1 MTLENDIRMDR
12 LDKTKKAAT
21 KVNESLD
28 WPNLIK
34 FRKENDEIRKT
45 GLKVKIVFMGD
56 SITEGWSLS
65 DPNFFKKNSFVNR
78 GIGGQTSP
86 QMLLRFK
93 QDAIHLNPNM
103 VIINAGT
110 NDIAENTGPSN
121 QEMIID
127 NITSM
132 AEICI
137 KNNIDVALSTILPV
151 FKYSWNENIINVP
164 EKISSINKILK
175 KYSEN
180 NNIQFIDYYSS
191 MVDGQKGLMS
201 AYATD
206 GVHPTKEGYK
216 VMADIIR
223 NTIVGVQ

>member
-12 LDKTKKAAT
+12 LDKTKEAAT

-103 VIINAGT
+103 VVINAGT

-201 AYATD
+201 AY
-206 GVHPTKEGYK
+206 
-216 VMADIIR
+216 
-223 NTIVGVQ
+223 

>member
-12 LDKTKKAAT
+12 LDKTKEAAT

-93 QDAIHLNPNM
+93 QDAIHLSPNM

-110 NDIAENTGPSN
+110 NDIAENTGPSTT
-121 QEMIID
+121 QMIID

-132 AEICI
+132 AEICM
-137 KNNIDVALSTILPV
+137 KNNIAVALSTILPV

-164 EKISSINKILK
+164 EKISNVNRNLK
-175 KYSEN
+175 KYSKD

-191 MVDGQKGLMS
+191 MVNEQKGLMS
-201 AYATD
+201 AYGSD
-206 GVHPTKEGYK
+206 GVHPTKEGYN
-216 VMADIIR
+216 VMADILR
-223 NTIVGVQ
+223 NTISGVQ

>member
-12 LDKTKKAAT
+12 LDKTKEAAT

-28 WPNLIK
+28 WPNLMK

-65 DPNFFKKNSFVNR
+65 DPIFFKKNSFVNR

-151 FKYSWNENIINVP
+151 FKLSLIH
-164 EKISSINKILK
+164 IS
-175 KYSEN
+175 E
-180 NNIQFIDYYSS
+180 
-191 MVDGQKGLMS
+191 
-201 AYATD
+201 
-206 GVHPTKEGYK
+206 PTRPY
-216 VMADIIR
+216 
-223 NTIVGVQ
+223 

>member
-12 LDKTKKAAT
+12 LDKTKEAAT

-86 QMLLRFK
+86 QILLRFK
-93 QDAIHLNPNM
+93 QDAIHLNPSM

-110 NDIAENTGPSN
+110 NDIAENTGPSTT
-121 QEMIID
+121 QMIID

-132 AEICI
+132 AEICM
-137 KNNIDVALSTILPV
+137 KNNIAVALSTILPV

-164 EKISSINKILK
+164 EKISNVNRNLK
-175 KYSEN
+175 KYSKD

-191 MVDGQKGLMS
+191 MVNEQKGLMS
-201 AYATD
+201 AYGSD
-206 GVHPTKEGYK
+206 GVHPTKEGYN
-216 VMADIIR
+216 VMADILR
-223 NTIVGVQ
+223 NTISGVQ

>member
-12 LDKTKKAAT
+12 LDKTKEAAT

-93 QDAIHLNPNM
+93 QDAIHLNPSM

-110 NDIAENTGPSN
+110 NDIAENTGPSTT
-121 QEMIID
+121 QMIID

-132 AEICI
+132 AEICM
-137 KNNIDVALSTILPV
+137 KNNIAVALSTILPV

-164 EKISSINKILK
+164 EKISNVNRNLK
-175 KYSEN
+175 KYSKD

-191 MVDGQKGLMS
+191 MVNGQKGLMS
-201 AYATD
+201 AYGSD
-206 GVHPTKEGYK
+206 GVHPTKEGYN
-216 VMADIIR
+216 VMADILR
-223 NTIVGVQ
+223 NTISGVQ

>member
-12 LDKTKKAAT
+12 LDKTKEAAT

-65 DPNFFKKNSFVNR
+65 DPDFFKKNSFVNR

-132 AEICI
+132 AEICM

-164 EKISSINKILK
+164 EKISSVNKILK
-175 KYSEN
+175 KYTEN

-191 MVDGQKGLMS
+191 MVDEQKGLMS
-201 AYATD
+201 AYGTD

-216 VMADIIR
+216 VMADTLR